1 MRTFTEQ
8 QVSLYINS
16 PFIQDKYKNKTSQEL
31 YKLQFEDD
39 KLRKE
44 MAFTSMLN
52 RVQNI
57 QTRLKRNS
65 TKLLPQDIKETLQ
78 ENLQL
83 KKIKEQ
89 RALPVITEEPPQS
102 NTKNYNGLFK
112 QKINKAEWSKAELLI
127 RDQYLSEL
135 EKLNQSESGCS
146 QCAKNSLIRKYL
158 KKVEVLNDNILK

>member
-8 QVSLYINS
+8 QVNVYINS
-16 PFIQDKYKNKTSQEL
+16 PFIQDKYKNKTAQEL

-65 TKLLPQDIKETLQ
+65 TKLLSQDIKETLQ
-78 ENLQL
+78 ETLQL

-89 RALPVITEEPPQS
+89 RVLPVVTEEPSQS
-102 NTKNYNGLFK
+102 NTKNYSSLFK
-112 QKINKAEWSKAELLI
+112 QKINKNEWSKAELLI

-135 EKLNQSESGCS
+135 EKLNQRKEGCS
-146 QCAKNSLIRKYL
+146 QCAKNSLIRKYI
-158 KKVEVLNDNILK
+158 KKIEVLNDNILK